1 MSKTIGV
8 FGLAITKMKES
19 DELPFNPF
27 VHICLE
33 RWSTT
38 EENVP
43 TLSPELA
50 NKKEIDTHIR
60 ELKKDLDN
68 VGRRAKAALK
78 TAKSSTL
85 KIVESRK

>member
-1 MSKTIGV
+1 MSNTIRV
-8 FGLAITKMKES
+8 FGFEIVKMTKS
-19 DELPFNPF
+19 DRLPFDPF

-68 VGRRAKAALK
+68 VARRAKAALK

-85 KIVESRK
+85 QIVESRK